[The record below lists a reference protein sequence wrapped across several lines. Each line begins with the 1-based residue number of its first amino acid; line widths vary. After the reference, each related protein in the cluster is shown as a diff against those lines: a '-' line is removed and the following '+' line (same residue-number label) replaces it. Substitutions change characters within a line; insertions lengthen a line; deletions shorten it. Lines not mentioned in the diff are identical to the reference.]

1 MVVEMDRER
10 FSKIFNGDSYKEDY
24 KILSKEIRDL
34 GEKIP
39 PLINSYMNLSP
50 SMKVFGT
57 VINPF
62 FGDVEETGIMITI
75 SDIYE
80 HKVER
85 HITSFFKNI
94 KEKYELRKFIKHESK
109 LKKKD

>member
-1 MVVEMDRER
+1 
-10 FSKIFNGDSYKEDY
+10 
-24 KILSKEIRDL
+24 
-34 GEKIP
+34 
-39 PLINSYMNLSP
+39 MNISP

-80 HKVER
+80 HKFER

-94 KEKYELRKFIKHESK
+94 KEKYELRKHIKQESK
-109 LKKKD
+109 YRKKDQ